1 MAFPQVLLIMDV
13 SGWHSSILMAMS
25 INWQW
30 CVQLECLFRKGKE
43 SSCCPPFWLFSPS
56 PFSSPYLPPVSCIS
70 PSDPWLVIVT
80 HCRALVK
87 YLTRLVVPSLG
98 DGIVHCPGNGVTCR
112 LPQERFGTFY
122 IFPPQQKRRANN
134 PKYRGHEGYLHTCI
148 SPGQQCGRE
157 CSRGR
162 KWCSR
167 TER

>member
-1 MAFPQVLLIMDV
+1 M
-13 SGWHSSILMAMS
+13 
-25 INWQW
+25 
-30 CVQLECLFRKGKE
+30 E

-56 PFSSPYLPPVSCIS
+56 PFSSPSLPPVSCIS

-80 HCRALVK
+80 HCRALVE

-98 DGIVHCPGNGVTCR
+98 DGIVHCPGNGFTCR

-122 IFPPQQKRRANN
+122 IFTPQQKRRANN

-162 KWCSR
+162 KWCTR